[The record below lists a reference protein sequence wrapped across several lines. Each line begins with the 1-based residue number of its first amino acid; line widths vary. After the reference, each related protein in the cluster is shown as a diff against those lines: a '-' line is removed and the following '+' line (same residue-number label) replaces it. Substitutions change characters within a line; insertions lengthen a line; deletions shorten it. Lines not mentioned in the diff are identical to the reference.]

1 MCIRDRAGTGAQ
13 AFAATMVPAI
23 VSISYVNYAIVAILG
38 GIMAI
43 NGTTDVGSLASYLVF
58 VRQAAAPINQ
68 FTQQS
73 NFLLAALAGAERV
86 FEVMDEAPEVDE
98 GAVSL
103 EKAGQGWAWHK
114 PEGEDI
120 PCLLYTSAKKGRRI
134 SRFVSITIFRHLK
147 KSKNG
152 S

>member
-1 MCIRDRAGTGAQ
+1 M
-13 AFAATMVPAI
+13 
-23 VSISYVNYAIVAILG
+23 
-38 GIMAI
+38 
-43 NGTTDVGSLASYLVF
+43 
-58 VRQAAAPINQ
+58 PINQ
-68 FTQQS
+68 MTQQS

-120 PCLLYTSAKKGRRI
+120 PCGAMCALSMWTSATSPDTRY
-134 SRFVSITIFRHLK
+134 
-147 KSKNG
+147 
-152 S
+152 